1 VITLYVDSGYFSP
14 YALSAFAAASEK
26 GIVFSVQTIDLGR
39 PTAARGET
47 FARDSLTSRVPA
59 LVHDGFTL
67 VESSAIAEYTDE
79 CFDGPR
85 LYPEDRQA
93 RARARMVQA
102 WIRSDLLAL
111 RKARST
117 HGVFGGFGTVEPL
130 GAEARS
136 AADKLITTANA
147 LLSNGGGYVAGTWS
161 IADIDLAMML
171 MRLVASGEPVAD
183 ALRHYARQQ
192 WSRVSVQRWLAAG
205 GHVNPQI

>member
-67 VESSAIAEYTDE
+67 VESSAIAEYIDE

-85 LYPEDRQA
+85 LYPEDRQS

-183 ALRHYARQQ
+183 ALQHYARQQ